1 MARSISCSGFE
12 SIIQKSLAAGFEGQ
26 IVAQVDLLPTLMT
39 MVACGQGISILHRD
53 MLPRSNGRIAFVP
66 LRSVSYFRRWLMWD
80 INNDNP
86 CLQPLI
92 ALGHKWQDDLEYPVE

>member
-1 MARSISCSGFE
+1 M
-12 SIIQKSLAAGFEGQ
+12 
-26 IVAQVDLLPTLMT
+26 AQVDLLPTLMT

-92 ALGHKWQDDLEYPVE
+92 ELGHKWQDDPAQDKMPCAGCRYYSEKERIKEDL